1 MNEELKIII
10 SAETNK
16 AKSAMKEVNKALDD
30 ISEASKKAS
39 SSIDSLTGKCSKQS
53 EELRDLKK
61 KYVDVAAAQGEN
73 SDEAKALAKQIEK
86 LSGDYLDNSKR
97 MEELAN
103 KADSFDKVSQS
114 IKKAAEEQK
123 RFSDAQKQAVK
134 AAKDAENAQKKA
146 AKEAEKAA
154 KDAEAAQKRFVEAQ
168 EKAAK
173 ATESTAKR
181 AAEKA
186 ATEAKKAADKAAKE
200 AEKAQKD
207 IEKAAEKAA
216 RTAEKEAKEAAKKTK
231 KEIEDFKGAFEKIG
245 DVAKK
250 VAGATIKAF
259 AAVGGALLGLGAAT
273 KDYRENQAQLSTTF
287 EAAGSSAET
296 AKQTY
301 NDLYRVLGE
310 DDTSVEAANHLAQ
323 LTTNQKDL
331 NEWTK
336 ICQGVYATFGDSLPI
351 EGLTEAANETAKTGE
366 ITGSLA
372 DALNW
377 AGISEDDFKAKL
389 AACNTE
395 SEREKLIRE
404 TLGGIYDEAAEKYE
418 KNAEDVLAQNDA
430 QRKLNDTLGEIGKA
444 MAPINQLL
452 ADLASDVLKDLA
464 PDIQK
469 FVDEHG
475 PDIKDILEKIAKFVG
490 DIINFIVENWDI
502 VSTIATLIIGISL
515 ALSILNGVFAI
526 YNALMMPHALL
537 ILGIVVAIGL
547 LIAAIVL
554 LIANWDK
561 VKEAVGKAVDKIK
574 EKAIELKDKVKEKIT
589 ELVDKVKEKAGELKD
604 KVKEKIT
611 EMVDKVKEKVKGV
624 KDKLTKP
631 FKDAKDKIKEI
642 VDKIKGFFSFKIE
655 FPKIKLPHFSIKP
668 AGWKI
673 GDLLEGSIPKLG
685 IDWYAK
691 GGVFEKP
698 TAFGMN
704 GGNVMVGGEAGAE
717 AIVPLEKNTEWLDK
731 IADKL
736 AAKQGATPII
746 LEVDGKTFAQTSINS
761 INQLTKQT
769 GKLGLKLQ

>member
-1 MNEELKIII
+1 MNEELKVII

-16 AKSAMKEVNKALDD
+16 AKPAMKEVSKALDD
-30 ISEASKKAS
+30 ISEASKEAS
-39 SSIDSLTGKCSKQS
+39 NSIDSLTGKCSKQS

-61 KYVDVAAAQGEN
+61 KYIDVAAAQGEN

-103 KADSFDKVSQS
+103 KADSFDKVSQAT
-114 IKKAAEEQK
+114 KKAAEEQK
-123 RFSDAQKQAVK
+123 RLSE
-134 AAKDAENAQKKA
+134 AAKDAAKAQKEAAKEAAKTAKEAEAAQKRLSEAQKKA
-146 AKEAEKAA
+146 AQETEKAAKKAAEKTAKEAEKAA
-154 KDAEAAQKRFVEAQ
+154 KEAA
-168 EKAAK
+168 
-173 ATESTAKR
+173 
-181 AAEKA
+181 
-186 ATEAKKAADKAAKE
+186 KAADKAAKE
-200 AEKAQKD
+200 AEKAV
-207 IEKAAEKAA
+207 EKAA
-216 RTAEKEAKEAAKKTK
+216 KESK
-231 KEIEDFKGAFEKIG
+231 KEIKDIQNEFQKIG
-245 DVAKK
+245 DAANKGMK
-250 VAGATIKAF
+250 VAVGAI
-259 AAVGGALLGLGAAT
+259 AAVGGTLLGLGAAT
-273 KDYRENQAQLSTTF
+273 KDYRENQAKLFTAF

-351 EGLTEAANETAKTGE
+351 ESLTEAANETTKTGE
-366 ITGSLA
+366 VTGSLA

-377 AGISEDDFKAKL
+377 AGVNEEDFNKKL
-389 AACNTE
+389 ALCNSE
-395 SEREKLIRE
+395 AEREKLIRE

-430 QRKLNDTLGEIGKA
+430 QRQLNDTLGEIGKT
-444 MAPINQLL
+444 MAPINQAL
-452 ADLASDVLKDLA
+452 ADLASDILKDLA

-475 PDIKDILEKIAKFVG
+475 PEIKDILEKIAKFVG
-490 DIINFIVENWDI
+490 DIINFIVDNWDTI
-502 VSTIATLIIGISL
+502 VTIASIIVGISV
-515 ALSILNGVFAI
+515 AFSILNGVLVI

-537 ILGIVVAIGL
+537 ILGIVLAIGL
-547 LIAAIVL
+547 LVAAIVL
-554 LIANWDK
+554 LIKHWDDIKAK
-561 VKEAVGKAVDKIK
+561 VSEVVGKIK
-574 EKAIELKDKVKEKIT
+574 EKVEEMKDKVKEKF
-589 ELVDKVKEKAGELKD
+589 EDMKEKVKEKITELKD

-611 EMVDKVKEKVKGV
+611 EMVDKVKEKVSGV

-631 FKDAKDKIKEI
+631 FKKAKEVIKGI

-655 FPKIKLPHFSIKP
+655 FPKIKLPHFSIEP

-704 GGNVMVGGEAGAE
+704 GGNMMVGGEAGAE

-736 AAKQGATPII
+736 AAKQGATPIV
-746 LEVDGKTFAQTSINS
+746 LNVDGKTFAQTSINS

>member
-10 SAETNK
+10 SAETSK
-16 AKSAMKEVNKALDD
+16 AKSAMKEVNKVLDD
-30 ISEASKKAS
+30 IGEASKKAS
-39 SSIDSLTGKCSKQS
+39 SSIDSLTGKCNKQS
-53 EELRDLKK
+53 EELKDLKK
-61 KYVDVAAAQGEN
+61 RYVDVAAAQGEN
-73 SDEAKALAKQIEK
+73 SNEAQALAKQIQK
-86 LSGDYLDNSKR
+86 LSSDYLNNSKR

-103 KADSFDKVSQS
+103 KADSFDKVSES

-123 RFSDAQKQAVK
+123 RFSEAQKQAAK
-134 AAKDAENAQKKA
+134 AAKDAEAAQKKAAKEAEAAQKRLSEAQKKAAEATEKTTKKAAERAAKEAEKAAKKA

-154 KDAEAAQKRFVEAQ
+154 KD
-168 EKAAK
+168 
-173 ATESTAKR
+173 
-181 AAEKA
+181 
-186 ATEAKKAADKAAKE
+186 
-200 AEKAQKD
+200 

-216 RTAEKEAKEAAKKTK
+216 RETEKEAKEAAKKAK
-231 KEIEDFKGAFEKIG
+231 KEIDDFKNAFEKIG
-245 DVAKK
+245 DGAKK
-250 VAGATIKAF
+250 VMKTVVGSI
-259 AAVGGALLGLGAAT
+259 AAVGGALLGVSAAT
-273 KDYRENQAQLSTTF
+273 KDYREGQAKLATAF
-287 EAAGSSAET
+287 EAAGGSAET

-310 DDTSVEAANHLAQ
+310 DDVSVEAANHLAQ

-331 NEWTK
+331 GEWTK

-351 EGLTEAANETAKTGE
+351 ESLTEAANETVKTGKV
-366 ITGSLA
+366 TGSLA

-377 AGISEDDFKAKL
+377 AGVNEEDFNKKL
-389 AACNTE
+389 ASCNNE
-395 SEREKLIRE
+395 AEREKLVRE
-404 TLGGIYDEAAEKYE
+404 ALGGIYDEAAEKYE

-430 QRKLNDTLGEIGKA
+430 QRKLNDTLGERGKT

-452 ADLASDVLKDLA
+452 ADLAADVLKDLA
-464 PDIQK
+464 PKIQD
-469 FVDEHG
+469 FVDKHG
-475 PDIKDILEKIAKFVG
+475 PEIKNILEKVAEFVG
-490 DIINFIVENWDI
+490 DIIGFLVDHWDTVI
-502 VSTIATLIIGISL
+502 AIAGIIIGIATAIGILNAALTIYTLIIT
-515 ALSILNGVFAI
+515 
-526 YNALMMPHALL
+526 PHVLL
-537 ILGIVVAIGL
+537 IAAIIAGIVL
-547 LIAAIVL
+547 LVAAIVL
-554 LIANWDK
+554 LITHWDK

-574 EKAIELKDKVKEKIT
+574 EKAGELKDKVKEKIT

-631 FKDAKDKIKEI
+631 FKDARDKIKEI

-668 AGWKI
+668 KGWKV

-704 GGNVMVGGEAGAE
+704 GGNMMVGGEAGAE
-717 AIVPLEKNTEWLDK
+717 AIVPLENNTEWLDK

-769 GKLGLKLQ
+769 GKLGLKLK